1 MPDVFSGLFGGDWM
15 AVSAIH
21 ARERRAI
28 HKRGQRGAPMTIN
41 MNYGIKRPP
50 ADNVSWASGR
60 AALNSHNVTT
70 NRQSRHENMLFAAH

>member
-1 MPDVFSGLFGGDWM
+1 MADVYFGLFGGDWM

-21 ARERRAI
+21 AREMRAI
-28 HKRGQRGAPMTIN
+28 HKRGQRGAPMTLN

-70 NRQSRHENMLFAAH
+70 NRQPRHENMLFAAH

>member
-1 MPDVFSGLFGGDWM
+1 MPDVYFGLFGGDWM

-28 HKRGQRGAPMTIN
+28 HKRGQRGAPMTLN

-60 AALNSHNVTT
+60 AALNSHNVTI
-70 NRQSRHENMLFAAH
+70 NRQSQREDMLFAAH

>member
-1 MPDVFSGLFGGDWM
+1 MPDVYFGLFGGDWM

-28 HKRGQRGAPMTIN
+28 HKRGQRGAPMTLN

-50 ADNVSWASGR
+50 ADNVS
-60 AALNSHNVTT
+60 
-70 NRQSRHENMLFAAH
+70 

>member
-1 MPDVFSGLFGGDWM
+1 MPDVFFGLFGGDWM

-41 MNYGIKRPP
+41 MKYGIKRPP

-70 NRQSRHENMLFAAH
+70 NRQSQRENMLFAAH

>member
-1 MPDVFSGLFGGDWM
+1 MPDVYFGLFGGDWL

-28 HKRGQRGAPMTIN
+28 HKRGQRGAPMTLN
-41 MNYGIKRPP
+41 MNYGIKRQP
-50 ADNVSWASGR
+50 ADNVSWASER

-70 NRQSRHENMLFAAH
+70 NRQPQHENKLFAAH

>member
-1 MPDVFSGLFGGDWM
+1 MPDVYFGLFGGDWM

-28 HKRGQRGAPMTIN
+28 HKRGQRGAPMTLN

-60 AALNSHNVTT
+60 AALNNHNATT
-70 NRQSRHENMLFAAH
+70 NHLSRHENMLSAAH